1 VEIGPLHGKNICFI
15 VGTLGQGGAEKQLH
29 YILGILK
36 REGARV
42 SVLCLTKGEFW
53 ESRIRELGI
62 PVIWVGSSPSRLIR
76 LMRILQHVRQL
87 QPDVIQSSHFYTNL
101 YAAVTGKL
109 LRVPAIG
116 ALRSDGISEVA
127 STGKLLGALS
137 LRLTTLLAANSWNAI
152 ENAKRMGVA
161 ERKLFFL
168 PNAIDVEQFRPERR
182 NGQTSLTVLTAGRL
196 VEQKRMDRF
205 VRLIARLKFEKRL
218 PVRGVIVGDGPLLHS
233 LREQANAL
241 SLTEQ
246 DIQFHGKLPLLQNVY
261 AEADLFVLTSEWEG
275 TPNVVLEA
283 MAAGL
288 PVVATNVGGV
298 PALIQHGTTGLMVNK
313 DDEEGLLHAVEGV
326 LTNRHERTQLA
337 KRALDYVRTTHSL
350 DRLRDCLI
358 DLYSRV
364 MNSTNHVN

>member
-1 VEIGPLHGKNICFI
+1 LEVGPLHGKHICFI

-36 REGARV
+36 RAGVSV

-62 PVIWVGSSPSRLIR
+62 PVNWVGSSPSRLIR
-76 LMRILQHVRQL
+76 LRRILQQVRQL

-101 YAAVTGKL
+101 YAAIAGRIH
-109 LRVPAIG
+109 RVPVIG
-116 ALRSDGISEVA
+116 ALRNDGISEVA

-168 PNAIDVEQFRPERR
+168 PNAIDVERFRTERR
-182 NGQTSLTVLTAGRL
+182 NGQAAVIVLTAGRL

-205 VRLIARLKFEKRL
+205 VRLIARLKFERRL
-218 PVRGVIVGDGPLLHS
+218 PVRGVVVGDGPLLHS
-233 LREQANAL
+233 LREQAYAL

-246 DIQFHGKLPLLQNVY
+246 DIQFRGKLPSLQKVY
-261 AEADLFVLTSEWEG
+261 EEADLFVLTSEWEG

-313 DDEEGLLHAVEGV
+313 DDEEGLLHAVERV
-326 LTNRHERTQLA
+326 LANSHERTQLA

-350 DRLRDCLI
+350 DRLRDCLL

-364 MNSTNHVN
+364 MNSTSHVN

>member
-1 VEIGPLHGKNICFI
+1 MEVGSLHGKRICFI

-36 REGARV
+36 RAGASV
-42 SVLCLTKGEFW
+42 SVLSLTKGEFW
-53 ESRIRELGI
+53 ESRIRELGV
-62 PVIWVGSSPSRLIR
+62 PVIWVGSSPSRVIR
-76 LMRILQHVRQL
+76 LARILREARRL
-87 QPDVIQSSHFYTNL
+87 QPKVIQSSHFYTNL
-101 YAAVTGKL
+101 YAAITGKL

-116 ALRSDGISEVA
+116 ALRNDGISEVA
-127 STGKLLGALS
+127 SIGKLLGTLS
-137 LRLTTLLAANSWNAI
+137 LRWTTLLAANSWNAI

-168 PNAIDVEQFRPERR
+168 PNAIDVEQLRPERR
-182 NGQTSLTVLTAGRL
+182 NGQTTLTVLTAGRL

-218 PVRGVIVGDGPLLHS
+218 PVRGVVVGDGPLLDS

-241 SLTEQ
+241 SLTEK
-246 DIQFHGKLPLLQNVY
+246 DIQFRGKLAHLQKVY

-298 PALIQHGTTGLMVNK
+298 PALIQHGTTGFIVNK
-313 DDEEGLLHAVEGV
+313 DDEEGLLSVVERV
-326 LTNRHERTQLA
+326 LANSHERTQLA

-350 DRLRDCLI
+350 DRLRDCLLH
-358 DLYSRV
+358 LYSRV
-364 MNSTNHVN
+364 MNSTPHVN

>member
-1 VEIGPLHGKNICFI
+1 MEIGSLHGKHICFI

-36 REGARV
+36 REEARV

-76 LMRILQHVRQL
+76 LMRILHQVRQL

-101 YAAVTGKL
+101 YAAVTGKV

-127 STGKLLGALS
+127 STGKLLGTLS
-137 LRLTTLLAANSWNAI
+137 LRLTLLAANSWNAI

-168 PNAIDVEQFRPERR
+168 PNAIDVEQFRPKRR
-182 NGQTSLTVLTAGRL
+182 NGQTMLTLLTAGRL
-196 VEQKRMDRF
+196 VEQKRTDRF

-233 LREQANAL
+233 LQEQANAL

-246 DIQFHGKLPLLQNVY
+246 DIQFRGKLPSLQNVY

-298 PALIQHGTTGLMVNK
+298 PALIQHSTTGLIVNK

-326 LTNRHERTQLA
+326 LANSHQRAQLA
-337 KRALDYVRTTHSL
+337 KHARDYVYTTHSL